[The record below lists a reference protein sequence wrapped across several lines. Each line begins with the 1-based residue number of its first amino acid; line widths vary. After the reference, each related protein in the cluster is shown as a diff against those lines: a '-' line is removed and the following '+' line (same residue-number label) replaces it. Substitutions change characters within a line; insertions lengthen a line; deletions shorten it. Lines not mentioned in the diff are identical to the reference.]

1 MISLNSYLVF
11 NGNCKEA
18 FDFYKTIFRAEYEH
32 ISTFGEMQQ
41 EDSEPLNQEDAH
53 KIMHVVLPIKN
64 HFIMMGSDTHEKSRK
79 VAFGDNVSLSINC
92 ESKDE
97 ATYFYE
103 SLSKNG
109 KQTMPIADTF
119 WGAYFG
125 ILTDAFGVHWMINF
139 DY

>member
-1 MISLNSYLVF
+1 MISLNSYLIF

-18 FDFYKTIFRAEYEH
+18 FDFYKSVFNAEYEH
-32 ISTFGEMQQ
+32 IATFGEMQK
-41 EDSEPLNQEDAH
+41 DGDISLSPEDAK
-53 KIMHVVLPIKN
+53 KIMHVVLPIKDQ
-64 HFIMMGSDTHEKSRK
+64 FIMMGSDTNEHSGE
-79 VAFGDNVSLSINC
+79 VVFGGNISLSINC

-97 ATYFYE
+97 ATFFYNE
-103 SLSKNG
+103 LSKNG

-125 ILTDAFGVHWMINF
+125 MLTDAFGIQWMINF

>member
-1 MISLNSYLVF
+1 MISLNTYLVF

-18 FDFYKTIFRAEYEH
+18 FDFYKTVFRAEYEH
-32 ISTFGEMQQ
+32 IATFGEMQQ
-41 EDSEPLNQEDAH
+41 EDSEPLNPEDVN
-53 KIMHVVLPIKN
+53 KIMHVVLPIKD
-64 HFIMMGSDTHEKSRK
+64 HFIMMGSDTHEKSGK

-92 ESKDE
+92 ESKEE

-103 SLSKNG
+103 FLSKNG
-109 KQTMPIADTF
+109 KQTMHIADTF

-125 ILTDAFGVHWMINF
+125 MLTDAFGVHWMINF